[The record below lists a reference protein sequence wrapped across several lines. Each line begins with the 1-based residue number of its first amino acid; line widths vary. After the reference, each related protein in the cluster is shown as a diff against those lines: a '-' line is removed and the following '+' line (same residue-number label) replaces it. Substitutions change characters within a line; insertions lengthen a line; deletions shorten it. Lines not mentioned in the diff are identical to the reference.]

1 MNFPIGLE
9 DVKIVQGSSG
19 RGLQVTCGVCGA
31 VNWSH
36 LEMRTALWAC
46 RNCEQVF
53 TQYFPGLV
61 EKFLA
66 QEKEAAASAPQAATT

>member
-1 MNFPIGLE
+1 MNFPIGPE

-19 RGLQVTCGVCGA
+19 RGLQVTCGVCGG

-61 EKFLA
+61 EKVLA
-66 QEKEAAASAPQAATT
+66 QEKEAASAPQTATT